1 MGITK
6 ANKAIEQIKPP
17 RVKEYCLPKD
27 DGLYYNDGY
36 MEVDKRLKGNYALE
50 VFIHEM
56 LHHYCPE
63 WVEEKVDEVAYQM
76 ALVLKAHRFV
86 RVESDNETKYDAV
99 KKGKKARNS
108 RRI

>member
-1 MGITK
+1 
-6 ANKAIEQIKPP
+6 
-17 RVKEYCLPKD
+17 
-27 DGLYYNDGY
+27 
-36 MEVDKRLKGNYALE
+36 MEVDIRLKGNYALE

-63 WVEEKVDEVAYQM
+63 WVENKVEKVAHQM
-76 ALVLKAHRFV
+76 AIVLKNHRFV

-99 KKGKKARNS
+99 KIGKKDLNS